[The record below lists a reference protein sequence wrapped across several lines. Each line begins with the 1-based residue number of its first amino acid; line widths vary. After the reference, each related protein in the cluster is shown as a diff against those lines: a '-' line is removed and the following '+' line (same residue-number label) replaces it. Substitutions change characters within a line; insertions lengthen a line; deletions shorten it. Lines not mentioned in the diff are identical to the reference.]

1 MKDKKFSYETES
13 QRTLERLVEIAK
25 AEKYYDSSKAD
36 LDRLKEDFNH
46 SIDRDMNLFR
56 EEITTFLTEQFIQR
70 YYYQEGLLEYQMH
83 HDEVIDKALEV
94 LADPEAYYAILHPA
108 A

>member
-1 MKDKKFSYETES
+1 MSTKE
-13 QRTLERLVEIAK
+13 EILAAYRRNK
-25 AEKYYDSSKAD
+25 SAVKEYDMPD